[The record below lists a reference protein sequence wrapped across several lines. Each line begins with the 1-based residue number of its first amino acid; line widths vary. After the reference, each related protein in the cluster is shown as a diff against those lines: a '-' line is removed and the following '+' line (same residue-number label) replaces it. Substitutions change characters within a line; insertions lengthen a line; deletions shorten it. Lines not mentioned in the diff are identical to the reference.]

1 MRLVFWFLNLW
12 AFIIIVYSYAVAD
25 GSISPD
31 KPPPLAVGDWGD
43 ESTSNFVDNGLASS
57 PFVASISDDEFNSN
71 YLDPNHTSDHSDAS
85 QVDATNLSIDT
96 SDACSSP
103 YKQITNKRI
112 RRWDCGPFVRPF
124 CCPPPGFTHEKP
136 KNQQAPG
143 STNQPELPSRNQQE
157 SDSLDTTP
165 TPVYNPLDNKE
176 AFPINLNEEICPAD
190 IFSMS
195 LTPTCDS
202 GDPQQATPQ
211 RGQDVY
217 YTLDDCYPFIPLFGC
232 WWKPSNTWCCQ
243 AVRMD
248 KRKSRIWKR
257 PYYYGT
263 YCIRW
268 DQSLPRS
275 DWLNPQP
282 ATPILPGPF

>member
-217 YTLDDCYPFIPLFGC
+217 YTLDDCYPCTL
-232 WWKPSNTWCCQ
+232 
-243 AVRMD
+243 
-248 KRKSRIWKR
+248 
-257 PYYYGT
+257 
-263 YCIRW
+263 
-268 DQSLPRS
+268 SLCHLSTSS
-275 DWLNPQP
+275 D
-282 ATPILPGPF
+282 ILPKTK